1 MMLSSLLVA
10 LALLLCGCA
19 SVSSSD
25 EGGKGSTGVFQLAE
39 LFSSMMNKNEP
50 PAESEESSP
59 VAMQQQLSAEQIM
72 SSILAQFQKFPPHND
87 NSNKMTAH
95 HSSSDDKNVRLRKKR
110 SNRRTQFYKRSVRSH
125 YDWLLHKGD
134 VSNSSSS
141 LIVDSDLP
149 PYHDSDITYYN
160 AGMHSYFD
168 ARDIINS
175 DENIFS
181 RFSHWT
187 YKLQPRQLLSQIH
200 LKPSSVTDEEGAM
213 ILKLTPT
220 SILSDTVQFQ
230 LSSVV
235 QLGVYLD
242 PGLPEYELF
251 VSAVWG
257 SDAPT
262 NNLVEYYVDGDACD
276 GFTRRQSRVIYN
288 HECCE
293 RRHSLMIEF
302 LPNDGQ
308 IIIQSAVEQ
317 PPCRY
322 ELMACKICSSDPMR
336 GNEASSAEPDVES
349 TPVADPT
356 AVSHLLQTFMEGNS
370 GRSLPPMPPSQIEA
384 NKILLQS
391 MFTHAYDN
399 YFYNAFPASELKPLS
414 CKPGQFDLVK
424 IPALTLIDTL
434 DTLIIMG
441 NYTEFARSVER
452 LRHLDMSMKNL
463 YSASQEKVSM
473 EEGGLFS
480 VNQNVSLFE
489 TTIRVLGGLLSAH
502 QMAEAFLRNIVEKS
516 DVWDASGEVLIS
528 TTSNETVDELVMKHS
543 EDIRSPLHYGK
554 LKMDISSS
562 ISTWEYDG
570 FLLELAHDIGKRLL
584 QAFDTDTGIPYGTV
598 NLLHG
603 VPFGETT
610 VASLAGAGSLSLEF
624 ELLSRLTNDPSFGKA
639 AKLATRGLWIRGSPT
654 FTLYGKHIDIKTG
667 RWEEILSGIGSNSDS
682 FYEYLIKHYLLYP
695 EDWDFWN
702 MFLVAYGGVHDSAR
716 WNEWYADIDM
726 TSGTH
731 LRLVFESLMA
741 FYPGMQVL
749 LGELMP
755 ASKSLNSFF
764 LVREFL
770 GLLPERFDYVN
781 WKTSDGV
788 HPLRPELLE
797 SCYFLH
803 LASIGLH
810 GSKRGPTS
818 HTNSSHHTSSWLWAA
833 AFALNSINDLS
844 KVPCGF
850 ATVKNL
856 GPTTTGRLD
865 AKNKQNFKAEHLDEM
880 PSYFLSETIK
890 YLYLTFD
897 AENNIIHND
906 TEREWIFTT
915 EAHPIHYAP
924 VSNSVVRHESL
935 LSMQIRQVRSLLKE
949 HSGNKSDILVSV
961 DSTPDQFEDE
971 RWTSITVKDIF
982 VGSIDHVNNMV
993 FSSKNE
999 TDGLHD
1005 FYSGPPFS
1013 LRSTNDEISPAGPL
1027 ATEINQAHQSF
1038 ADKGKGNGK
1047 KLSKRCPNYHHPD
1060 LQWAHALHDSLDYS
1074 MTHTVV
1080 GESPGKKVHDRML
1093 TALGSVCFYGTAYYA
1108 EEIVGDKSNRCPIE
1122 DNPDHK
1128 STSKTVTTEEEKSE
1142 TVGDPMPGAKRFN
1155 MGGSIGLFD
1164 VNSFPGGD
1172 GFIVRHVQSQ
1182 ETLHVSIFQSDISVH
1197 PSVDEGTVIL
1207 AVLTI
1212 PHYNSSVIPASI
1224 HKPSLAGHSPRI
1236 IASWRSMINNREGH
1250 SMIGDVP
1257 ASDDNFESIIA
1268 DDETRRHVVGE

>member
-1 MMLSSLLVA
+1 MSFLLVA
-10 LALLLCGCA
+10 LALLLCRCP
-19 SVSSSD
+19 SVLSSD

-39 LFSSMMNKNEP
+39 LFSSMMNKIEP
-50 PAESEESSP
+50 SAESEESS
-59 VAMQQQLSAEQIM
+59 VAKQQQLSAEQIM
-72 SSILAQFQKFPPHND
+72 SSILAQFQKSPPHND
-87 NSNKMTAH
+87 NSNEMTAH
-95 HSSSDDKNVRLRKKR
+95 HSSSDGNKNVRLRKNR
-110 SNRRTQFYKRSVRSH
+110 SNRRKQFYQRSIRSH
-125 YDWLLHKGD
+125 YDRLKHKDD
-134 VSNSSSS
+134 VSNIISSP
-141 LIVDSDLP
+141 LIVDSEVLQS
-149 PYHDSDITYYN
+149 HDNITYYN
-160 AGMHSYFD
+160 AGMHSSFD
-168 ARDIINS
+168 ARSIINS
-175 DENIFS
+175 EENIFS

-187 YKLQPRQLLSQIH
+187 YKLQPRQRLSQIH
-200 LKPSSVTDEEGAM
+200 LKLASVTDEGCAM

-242 PGLPEYELF
+242 PGLPEYESF

-276 GFTRRQSRVIYN
+276 GFTRRQSKVIYN

-293 RRHSLMIEF
+293 RRQHCQMEEF
-302 LPNDGQ
+302 LPNDGH
-308 IIIQSAVEQ
+308 IIIQSAVEKQ
-317 PPCRY
+317 PCRY
-322 ELMACKICSSDPMR
+322 ELRACNICLVD
-336 GNEASSAEPDVES
+336 SSAEPDVES
-349 TPVADPT
+349 TPQADPT
-356 AVSHLLQTFMEGNS
+356 AVSHLLQTFMEGNF

-384 NKILLQS
+384 NKMLIQS

-452 LRHLDMSMKNL
+452 LRHLDISMKTL
-463 YSASQEKVSM
+463 YSTSQEKINVIDENNI

-502 QMAEAFLRNIVEKS
+502 QMAEAFLENIVDKS

-528 TTSNETVDELVMKHS
+528 TASNVTVDELVMKQS
-543 EDIRSPLHYGK
+543 DDIRSPRHYGK
-554 LKMDISSS
+554 LKMEISSS

-570 FLLELAHDIGKRLL
+570 FLLALAHDIGRRLL
-584 QAFDTDTGIPYGTV
+584 KAFDTATGIPYGTV

-639 AKLATRGLWIRGSPT
+639 AKLATRGLWIRGSPIH
-654 FTLYGKHIDIKTG
+654 TLYGKHINIKTG
-667 RWEEILSGIGSNSDS
+667 RWEELLSGIGSNSDS

-695 EDWDFWN
+695 EDWDFWS

-726 TSGTH
+726 TSGNH

-749 LGELMP
+749 LGEVMP

-781 WKTSDGV
+781 WKSSDDV

-856 GPTTTGRLD
+856 GPTTTGCLD
-865 AKNKQNFKAEHLDEM
+865 ANNKQNFKAEHLDEM

-924 VSNSVVRHESL
+924 VSNSTIRHESL
-935 LSMQIRQVRSLLKE
+935 LTMQVRQVRALLNE
-949 HSGNKSDILVSV
+949 LSGNKSDTSVSV
-961 DSTPDQFEDE
+961 DSAPDQFEE
-971 RWTSITVKDIF
+971 EQWTPITVKDIF
-982 VGSIDHVNNMV
+982 VGSLDHVNNMV
-993 FSSKNE
+993 FTSKNE
-999 TDGLHD
+999 TDGLRD
-1005 FYSGPPFS
+1005 FNSGPPFS
-1013 LRSTNDEISPAGPL
+1013 LRSMNDETYPDGL
-1027 ATEINQAHQSF
+1027 FATEINQAYRSF
-1038 ADKGKGNGK
+1038 ADEGKGNGK

-1074 MTHTVV
+1074 MTHTVD
-1080 GESPGKKVHDRML
+1080 GESSGKKDGINNRML
-1093 TALGSVCFYGTAYYA
+1093 TALGSVCFYGTDYYG
-1108 EEIVGDKSNRCPIE
+1108 EYIVGDKRCPIE
-1122 DNPDHK
+1122 NNPDYK
-1128 STSKTVTTEEEKSE
+1128 SSSKTVSTEEEKSKPMD
-1142 TVGDPMPGAKRFN
+1142 DPIPGAKRFN
-1155 MGGSIGLFD
+1155 MGGNIGSFD
-1164 VNSFPGGD
+1164 VKSFPGGD

-1182 ETLHVSIFQSDISVH
+1182 ETLHVSIFQSDTSVH
-1197 PSVDEGTVIL
+1197 PSEDEGTVIL

-1212 PHYNSSVIPASI
+1212 PHYNSSVLPASI
-1224 HKPSLAGHSPRI
+1224 HKTSGHSPRI
-1236 IASWRSMINNREGH
+1236 ISSWRSLTNNRVGH
-1250 SMIGDVP
+1250 SMVDDVP
-1257 ASDDNFESIIA
+1257 KSDDNTESTIA
-1268 DDETRRHVVGE
+1268 DDEFRRHVVGE

>member
-1 MMLSSLLVA
+1 MSAGVGDIMMSSLLVA
-10 LALLLCGCA
+10 LTLLLYRCP
-19 SVSSSD
+19 SVLSSD
-25 EGGKGSTGVFQLAE
+25 EGGKGSAGVFQLAE

-50 PAESEESSP
+50 SAESEESS
-59 VAMQQQLSAEQIM
+59 VAKQQQLSAERIM
-72 SSILAQFQKFPPHND
+72 SSILAQFQKSPPHND

-95 HSSSDDKNVRLRKKR
+95 HSSSDDDKNVHLRKNR
-110 SNRRTQFYKRSVRSH
+110 SNRRKQFYQRSIRSH
-125 YDWLLHKGD
+125 YDSLMHKAD
-134 VSNSSSS
+134 ISNISSP
-141 LIVDSDLP
+141 LIVDTALQP
-149 PYHDSDITYYN
+149 HDNITYYN
-160 AGMHSYFD
+160 AGMHSSFD
-168 ARDIINS
+168 ARGIINS
-175 DENIFS
+175 EENIFS

-187 YKLQPRQLLSQIH
+187 YKLQPRQRLSQIH
-200 LKPSSVTDEEGAM
+200 LKPSSVTDEGGAM
-213 ILKLTPT
+213 ILKLTQT

-242 PGLPEYELF
+242 PGLPEYETF
-251 VSAVWG
+251 VSTVWG

-262 NNLVEYYVDGDACD
+262 HDLVEYYVDGDACD
-276 GFTRRQSRVIYN
+276 GSSRRQSKVFYN

-293 RRHSLMIEF
+293 RRHGLMEEF

-317 PPCRY
+317 HPCRY
-322 ELMACKICSSDPMR
+322 ELRACSICSVDPMR
-336 GNEASSAEPDVES
+336 GNEAASAGPDVES
-349 TPVADPT
+349 TPLADPT
-356 AVSHLLQTFMEGNS
+356 AFSHLLQTFMEGNT
-370 GRSLPPMPPSQIEA
+370 GKYLPPMPPSQIEA
-384 NKILLQS
+384 NKMLLQS

-414 CKPGQFDLVK
+414 CQPGQFDLVK

-452 LRHLDMSMKNL
+452 LRHLDISMKV
-463 YSASQEKVSM
+463 KVDENNM

-502 QMAEAFLRNIVEKS
+502 QMAEAFLMHIVEKS

-528 TTSNETVDELVMKHS
+528 TTSNEIVDELVMKQS
-543 EDIRSPLHYGK
+543 EDISK

-570 FLLELAHDIGKRLL
+570 FLLDLAHDVGKRLL

-667 RWEEILSGIGSNSDS
+667 RWEETLSGIGSNSDS

-695 EDWDFWN
+695 EDRDFWS

-749 LGELMP
+749 LGEVIP

-781 WKTSDGV
+781 WKTLDGV

-803 LASIGLH
+803 LASIGLY

-856 GPTTTGRLD
+856 GPNTTGRLD

-906 TEREWIFTT
+906 KEREWIFTT

-924 VSNSVVRHESL
+924 VSNSTVRHESS
-935 LSMQIRQVRSLLKE
+935 LSMQIRQARSLLKE
-949 HSGNKSDILVSV
+949 HIGKKSDIRVSMN
-961 DSTPDQFEDE
+961 STPDQFEDE

-982 VGSIDHVNNMV
+982 VGSIDHVNNSV

-999 TDGLHD
+999 IDGLHD
-1005 FYSGPPFS
+1005 FHSGPLFS
-1013 LRSTNDEISPAGPL
+1013 LMSMINEISPNGL
-1027 ATEINQAHQSF
+1027 FATEVNQAHRSF
-1038 ADKGKGNGK
+1038 ADEGKGNGK

-1060 LQWAHALHDSLDYS
+1060 LQWSHALHDSFDYS
-1074 MTHTVV
+1074 MTHSTV
-1080 GESPGKKVHDRML
+1080 GESPGNKDDDVRLL
-1093 TALGSVCFYGTAYYA
+1093 TALASVCFYGTDYYV
-1108 EEIVGDKSNRCPIE
+1108 EGIVGDNSKTCLIE

-1128 STSKTVTTEEEKSE
+1128 STSKTISTEREKSKS
-1142 TVGDPMPGAKRFN
+1142 VGDPMPGAKRFN
-1155 MGGSIGLFD
+1155 MGGSIGSFD
-1164 VNSFPGGD
+1164 VNSFPGSD

-1182 ETLHVSIFQSDISVH
+1182 ETLQVSIFQSDTSIH
-1197 PSVDEGTVIL
+1197 PSVDEGTIIL

-1212 PHYNSSVIPASI
+1212 PHYNSSVLPAST

-1236 IASWRSMINNREGH
+1236 IASWRSMINNREEH
-1250 SMIGDVP
+1250 SMVDDVP
-1257 ASDDNFESIIA
+1257 ESDDNFESTTA
-1268 DDETRRHVVGE
+1268 DNETRRHVVGE